1 MKSLFLLVLF
11 SIAVN
16 AASLYGEIENI
27 VGKNTYIANKKI
39 IKTLFKNQRSFYS
52 GSSLNYEMILRKLQE
67 HHLLKL
73 KISRSTSVS
82 LSFATR
88 QNHPLIFIKMIKS
101 TLNTLGYSHIDT
113 QKVIRDRS
121 GFMYKVSVFADSAP
135 DPLILAKELSKKGCH
150 IVKIKR
156 YSIASWRY
164 LIDISDID
172 LIDKKIPFKQKV
184 FLPRP
189 LEPYWIN
196 VSNARTLVI
205 KSPKGNLWHPYIVFY
220 DRNLKII
227 NNFIK
232 DTKSYNV
239 RLKIP
244 TNTKYMKIKDIYT
257 LENMK
262 KGLSVYLA
270 K

>member
-1 MKSLFLLVLF
+1 MRSLFLLIVF
-11 SIAVN
+11 SVALN
-16 AASLYGEIENI
+16 AASLYSEIENI
-27 VGKNTYIANKKI
+27 IGKNSYIANKKI
-39 IKTLFKNQRSFYS
+39 IKTLFKNQRNFYT
-52 GSSLNYEMILRKLQE
+52 GSTLNYAMILQKLKE

-82 LSFATR
+82 LSFATA
-88 QNHPLIFIKMIKS
+88 QNHPLAFIKLIKS
-101 TLNTLGYSHIDT
+101 TLNTLGYSNINT

-121 GFMYKVSVFADSAP
+121 GFMYKVSVFADRAP
-135 DPLILAKELSKKGCH
+135 DPIALANELSKKDCR

-156 YSIASWRY
+156 YSIANWRY
-164 LIDISDID
+164 LINTSHIN
-172 LIDKKIPFKQKV
+172 LVPKKIAFKQKV

-196 VSNARTLVI
+196 VEGARTLMI
-205 KSPKGNLWHPYIVFY
+205 NSSKRNLWHPYIVFY
-220 DRNLKII
+220 DQNLKIL

-244 TNTKYMKIKDIYT
+244 TNAKYMKIKDIYT